1 MTDLAAVM
9 QQMKK
14 AFDRFEAGYALM
26 TEARYE
32 LSAVSKQFKLDTI
45 HAPVAAAQP
54 ASATNGDGTDTPTF
68 EVAVWLSEG
77 AKTKGYASIG
87 DSIRIPLFEGN
98 PEKGIILQGPLVPS
112 NLPEGTSLKDASIGY
127 CMIKAPATPGGPA
140 RISIIIERLG
150 TWFNGELAR
159 FVSDNPKAP
168 HLKATMHKSEGGGG
182 TSKQDMS
189 ALFGDVPLPP
199 PSPTVAPDPLQALM
213 SFNVAVPVAPAPVA
227 APSLEDFFSAG
238 KPTSVDAADVSAAV
252 PHWLTND

>member
-32 LSAVSKQFKLDTI
+32 LNAVSKQFKLDTI

-54 ASATNGDGTDTPTF
+54 ASVTNGDGTDIPTF
-68 EVAVWLSEG
+68 EVAVWLSDG

-87 DSIRIPLFEGN
+87 DSIRIPLFEGTK
-98 PEKGIILQGPLVPS
+98 EGVILQGPLVPS
-112 NLPEGTSLKDASIGY
+112 NLPEGTSLKDASLGY
-127 CMIKAPATPGGPA
+127 CIIKAPAAPGGPA
-140 RISIIIERLG
+140 RVSILIENLG
-150 TWFNGELAR
+150 VWFNGELAK

-168 HLKATMHKSEGGGG
+168 HLKATMHKSEGG
-182 TSKQDMS
+182 SMPKQDVS
-189 ALFGDVPLPP
+189 ALFGEIPLPP

-213 SFNVAVPVAPAPVA
+213 SFNVTVPVAPAPVA
-227 APSLEDFFSAG
+227 ATSLEDFFSAN
-238 KPTSVDAADVSAAV
+238 KPTGVDAADVSAAV

>member
-1 MTDLAAVM
+1 MSTDLAAVM

-87 DSIRIPLFEGN
+87 DSIRIPLFEGAK
-98 PEKGIILQGPLVPS
+98 EGVILQGPLVPS

-127 CMIKAPATPGGPA
+127 CMIKAPTTPGGPA
-140 RISIIIERLG
+140 TISIIIERLG
-150 TWFNGELAR
+150 TWFNGELIR
-159 FVSDNPKAP
+159 YTSENPKAP
-168 HLKATMHKSEGGGG
+168 HLKAIMHKSEGGG

-227 APSLEDFFSAG
+227 APSLEDFFSSS
-238 KPTSVDAADVSAAV
+238 KPTTVDAADVSAAV